1 MWRDTEGRLC
11 SSATSLRP
19 RIHQE
24 LKVAY
29 TSRLRPH
36 TLQGAYARLAAGDAS
51 TSSQALENRAPPPD
65 LSVSNELNA
74 IASTATSTATAGL
87 TSITEGG
94 GPALGGGEDSGASLS
109 AVRGIQLSEGELLTL
124 ANPPPQ
130 RVTPPPRQGS
140 SHIESMAGQEGK
152 E

>member
-1 MWRDTEGRLC
+1 MLTHAGVCWRMLTYADVCWRM
-11 SSATSLRP
+11 
-19 RIHQE
+19 
-24 LKVAY
+24 
-29 TSRLRPH
+29 
-36 TLQGAYARLAAGDAS
+36 LQGAYARLAAGVSS
-51 TSSQALENRAPPPD
+51 TSSQPLENRAPPPY

-74 IASTATSTATAGL
+74 TASTATSTATAGSQL

-94 GPALGGGEDSGASLS
+94 GSRSGGGEGSGASLS
-109 AVRGIQLSEGELLTL
+109 AVSGIQVSEGELPTL